1 MPPQVKVPKEAIVD
15 KAFELTREY
24 GFEKVTARM
33 LAGELNC
40 STQPIFHVFKNM
52 DELRTEVYEKTV
64 RFFEKYV
71 LKKPKDN
78 STPYYL
84 NMGLRYIEFAQKE
97 KNLFRLLSMSDSG
110 TRLKSFYDLTNNIP
124 VPIEPEVFVKT
135 WIFTH
140 GIATLVSTNTTKIS
154 QREIKEMI
162 TEAGTSFDMYSKKK
176 K

>member
-15 KAFELTREY
+15 KAFELTREH

-154 QREIKEMI
+154 QKEIKEMI

>member
-1 MPPQVKVPKEAIVD
+1 
-15 KAFELTREY
+15 
-24 GFEKVTARM
+24 
-33 LAGELNC
+33 
-40 STQPIFHVFKNM
+40 
-52 DELRTEVYEKTV
+52 
-64 RFFEKYV
+64 
-71 LKKPKDN
+71 
-78 STPYYL
+78 
-84 NMGLRYIEFAQKE
+84 
-97 KNLFRLLSMSDSG
+97 MSDSG

-154 QREIKEMI
+154 QKEIKEMI